1 MRDRKGAFTTV
12 DYPGAPETLL
22 TEINE
27 RGRIVGAYSEDP
39 GGINVAPRN
48 FVLNRG
54 AYTPI
59 EPPGASLTVID
70 DVNNRGEI
78 VGLYIDAG
86 GVNHGFLRDRRGG
99 YSPIDHP
106 GATPLGSASG
116 GINDRGWIVGEYYDY
131 LNTDTSSSG
140 LRLRSLDAE
149 GPPGPLG
156 GLQLAR

>member
-59 EPPGASLTVID
+59 EPPGA
-70 DVNNRGEI
+70 
-78 VGLYIDAG
+78 
-86 GVNHGFLRDRRGG
+86 
-99 YSPIDHP
+99 
-106 GATPLGSASG
+106 TPLGSASG